1 MSYVVQCHKKQIQ
14 LRNKCCVEG
23 VWKSDLNFSMAK
35 AHLALLH
42 HSLGQLL
49 GGAPKHRFDDKIPVA
64 LYHLYS
70 GL

>member
-1 MSYVVQCHKKQIQ
+1 MSCVVQRHKRQIQ

-35 AHLALLH
+35 AHLALFH
-42 HSLGQLL
+42 QSLDQLL
-49 GGAPKHRFDDKIPVA
+49 GEAPKHRFDDKIPVA

-70 GL
+70 G